1 MGGDARQTASGDA
14 GATRK
19 DRGFMPGKVAK
30 IGTFSDWIGLFDEWR
45 KEIGVNRDEIAEFKF
60 DTLYGAI
67 ETEEIQFG
75 HFKSRRKWENL
86 RQIPTQQMRDAL
98 LNMIVYQG
106 DTECASVEQQRHLF
120 ETAPTDWDRRAIT
133 RVMIEEMRHGWQ
145 MCALLIEHFGYSGKV
160 EAQKMLER
168 RAFENKRLLGA
179 FNVDVDNWMD
189 FFTYTDFVDRDGK
202 FQLQMLK
209 YSAFA
214 PLGRSMSYMLREEAF
229 HMGTGNDGL
238 RRIVEAGVI
247 PAWLIQKYLNKWIS
261 SSYDL
266 FGTDHSSSAHWAYV
280 WGIKGRY
287 DEPKNDRQAD
297 LDDLNDYNRHL
308 YRDEV
313 AGLIDRF
320 NSVLKTGEPKLYA
333 PDIKFNRA
341 IGRWAGQKFHAK
353 TGEPLDDKAYEQ
365 HLSEYMPSAEDK
377 KLLLAF
383 VVAKKTHALNAVGV
397 FENGIIRTTPASELI
412 YTMADPPNILGA
424 TQCLDMLGVM
434 SLLQSGRVHLGFL
447 GAAEVDRFGNLN
459 STEVRGP
466 KGLVRLPGSG
476 GACDIASLAQR
487 FVVLLEHSKKRLP
500 ERVLYIT
507 SPGNGEGRG
516 WRKRVGLPQ
525 GGPSAVITTKAVLR
539 FAENGGAYF

>member
-1 MGGDARQTASGDA
+1 
-14 GATRK
+14 
-19 DRGFMPGKVAK
+19 MPGKVAK

-45 KEIGVNRDEIAEFKF
+45 KEIGVDRDEIASFKF
-60 DTLYGAI
+60 DTLYGNI

-75 HFKSRRKWENL
+75 AFKGRRKWENL
-86 RQIPTQQMRDAL
+86 RQVPTQQMRDAL
-98 LNMIVYQG
+98 MNLIVYQG
-106 DTECASVEQQRHLF
+106 DTEFASVEQQRHLF

-145 MCALLIEHFGYSGKV
+145 MCALLVDHFGYSGKV

-238 RRIVEAGVI
+238 RRIVQAGVI

-266 FGTDHSSSAHWAYV
+266 FGTDNSSSAHWAYV

-287 DEPKNDRQAD
+287 DEPQNTAEAK

-308 YRDEV
+308 YHKEV
-313 AGLIDRF
+313 AGLIEHF
-320 NSVLKTGEPKLYA
+320 NSVLKPAQPKLYA
-333 PDIKFNRA
+333 PHIKFNRS
-341 IGRWAGQKFHAK
+341 IGRWAGQKFHAQ
-353 TGEPLDDKAYEQ
+353 TGEPLDDQPYER
-365 HLSEYMPSAEDK
+365 HLQEYLPSAADK
-377 KLLLAF
+377 KLLLEIIANE
-383 VVAKKTHALNAVGV
+383 KKWIVPKEGA
-397 FENGIIRTTPASELI
+397 R
-412 YTMADPPNILGA
+412 DPFDTI
-424 TQCLDMLGVM
+424 
-434 SLLQSGRVHLGFL
+434 
-447 GAAEVDRFGNLN
+447 AEPRKSAINL
-459 STEVRGP
+459 
-466 KGLVRLPGSG
+466 
-476 GACDIASLAQR
+476 
-487 FVVLLEHSKKRLP
+487 
-500 ERVLYIT
+500 
-507 SPGNGEGRG
+507 
-516 WRKRVGLPQ
+516 
-525 GGPSAVITTKAVLR
+525 
-539 FAENGGAYF
+539 

>member
-1 MGGDARQTASGDA
+1 
-14 GATRK
+14 
-19 DRGFMPGKVAK
+19 MPGKVAK

-45 KEIGVNRDEIAEFKF
+45 KEIGVNRDEIASFKF
-60 DTLYGAI
+60 DTLYGNI

-75 HFKSRRKWENL
+75 AFKGRRKWENL
-86 RQIPTQQMRDAL
+86 RQVPTQQMRDAL
-98 LNMIVYQG
+98 MNLIVYQG
-106 DTECASVEQQRHLF
+106 DTEFASVEQQRHLF

-145 MCALLIEHFGYSGKV
+145 MCALLVDHFGYSGKV

-238 RRIVEAGVI
+238 RRIVQAGVI

-266 FGTDHSSSAHWAYV
+266 FGTDNSSSAHWAYV

-287 DEPKNDRQAD
+287 DEPQNTAEAK

-308 YRDEV
+308 YHKEV
-313 AGLIDRF
+313 AGLIEHF
-320 NSVLKTGEPKLYA
+320 NSVLKPAQPKLYA
-333 PDIKFNRA
+333 PHIKFSRS
-341 IGRWAGQKFHAK
+341 IGRWAGQKFHAQ
-353 TGEPLDDKAYEQ
+353 TGEPLDDQPYER
-365 HLSEYMPSAEDK
+365 HLQEYLPSAADK
-377 KLLLAF
+377 KLLLEIIANE
-383 VVAKKTHALNAVGV
+383 KKWIVPKEGA
-397 FENGIIRTTPASELI
+397 R
-412 YTMADPPNILGA
+412 DPFDTI
-424 TQCLDMLGVM
+424 
-434 SLLQSGRVHLGFL
+434 
-447 GAAEVDRFGNLN
+447 AEPRKSAINL
-459 STEVRGP
+459 
-466 KGLVRLPGSG
+466 
-476 GACDIASLAQR
+476 
-487 FVVLLEHSKKRLP
+487 
-500 ERVLYIT
+500 
-507 SPGNGEGRG
+507 
-516 WRKRVGLPQ
+516 
-525 GGPSAVITTKAVLR
+525 
-539 FAENGGAYF
+539 

>member
-1 MGGDARQTASGDA
+1 
-14 GATRK
+14 
-19 DRGFMPGKVAK
+19 MPGKVAK
-30 IGTFSDWIGLFDEWR
+30 IGTFSEWVGMFNDWR
-45 KEIGVNRDEIAEFKF
+45 KEIGVDRDEIASFHF

-75 HFKSRRKWENL
+75 SFKGRRKWENL

-106 DTECASVEQQRHLF
+106 DTEFASCEQQRHLF
-120 ETAPTDWDRRAIT
+120 ETAPTDWDRKAIT

-145 MCALLIEHFGYSGKV
+145 MCAVLMDHFGYSGRV

-209 YSAFA
+209 YSGFA

-238 RRIVEAGVI
+238 RRIVQAGVI

-287 DEPKNDRQAD
+287 DEPKNEQAPD

-313 AGLIDRF
+313 AGLVARL
-320 NSVLKTGEPKLYA
+320 NGALKPGEPQLYA
-333 PDIKFNRA
+333 PDIRFNRS
-341 IGRWAGQKFHAK
+341 IGRWAGQKYHAQS
-353 TGEPLDDKAYEQ
+353 GEPVDDSAYG
-365 HLSEYMPSAEDK
+365 EYLREALPTAADK
-377 KLLLAF
+377 QLLLD
-383 VVAKKTHALNAVGV
+383 
-397 FENGIIRTTPASELI
+397 II
-412 YTMADPPNILGA
+412 
-424 TQCLDMLGVM
+424 
-434 SLLQSGRVHLGFL
+434 
-447 GAAEVDRFGNLN
+447 
-459 STEVRGP
+459 STE
-466 KGLVRLPGSG
+466 KKWIAEKE
-476 GACDIASLAQR
+476 GARDPFETI
-487 FVVLLEHSKKRLP
+487 
-500 ERVLYIT
+500 
-507 SPGNGEGRG
+507 GEP
-516 WRKRVGLPQ
+516 RK
-525 GGPSAVITTKAVLR
+525 SAINL
-539 FAENGGAYF
+539 

>member
-1 MGGDARQTASGDA
+1 
-14 GATRK
+14 
-19 DRGFMPGKVAK
+19 MPGKVAK
-30 IGTFSDWIGLFDEWR
+30 IGTFSDWVGLFDEWR
-45 KEIGVNRDEIAEFKF
+45 KEIGVNRDEIASFKF
-60 DTLYGAI
+60 DTLFGAI

-75 HFKSRRKWENL
+75 HFKSKRKWENL
-86 RQIPTQQMRDAL
+86 RQVPTQQMRDAL
-98 LNMIVYQG
+98 LNLIVYQG
-106 DTECASVEQQRHLF
+106 DTEFASVEQQRHLF

-145 MCALLIEHFGYSGKV
+145 MCALLVDHFGYSGKV

-238 RRIVEAGVI
+238 RRIVQAGVI
-247 PAWLIQKYLNKWIS
+247 PGWLIQRYLNKWIS

-287 DEPKNDRQAD
+287 DEPKNDKQAD

-313 AGLIDRF
+313 AGLIERF
-320 NSVLKTGEPKLYA
+320 NGVLKPGEPKLYA
-333 PDIKFNRA
+333 PDIKFNRM
-341 IGRWAGQKFHAK
+341 IGRWAGQKFHPQ
-353 TGEPLDDKAYEQ
+353 TGAPMEDKEYEQ
-365 HLSEYMPSAEDK
+365 QLAEFLPGVEDK
-377 KLLLAF
+377 KLLLEIIANEKNWI
-383 VVAKKTHALNAVGV
+383 VPKEGARDP
-397 FENGIIRTTPASELI
+397 FETI
-412 YTMADPPNILGA
+412 
-424 TQCLDMLGVM
+424 
-434 SLLQSGRVHLGFL
+434 
-447 GAAEVDRFGNLN
+447 AEPRKSAINL
-459 STEVRGP
+459 
-466 KGLVRLPGSG
+466 
-476 GACDIASLAQR
+476 
-487 FVVLLEHSKKRLP
+487 
-500 ERVLYIT
+500 
-507 SPGNGEGRG
+507 
-516 WRKRVGLPQ
+516 
-525 GGPSAVITTKAVLR
+525 
-539 FAENGGAYF
+539 